1 MASKHSAIP
10 SALTFALVLSLT
22 GLATAQTTTP
32 APAAKTAKK
41 PAKAAPKPAAYVPPD
56 AGVEQLQAADRV
68 FYGAYE
74 CEFNQTLSIAM
85 DSKYPGYVDVKH
97 LKADYLMKPVVSS
110 TGAIRLEDVQ
120 GETLMVQIANKS
132 MLLNVKTG
140 HRLVDDCINAKQ
152 RELMAAA
159 QAAKAASGDAGA
171 TTSMFVAPSK

>member
-1 MASKHSAIP
+1 MHRAIP
-10 SALTFALVLSLT
+10 SALTFALVLSVS
-22 GLATAQTTTP
+22 GLAVAQSTTP
-32 APAAKTAKK
+32 APSAKMAKKTAKV
-41 PAKAAPKPAAYVPPD
+41 APKPAVYVPPD

-85 DSKYPGYVDVKH
+85 NSKYPGYVDVKH

-110 TGAIRLEDVQ
+110 TGAIRLEDTQ

-159 QAAKAASGDAGA
+159 QAAKAAGGDSASA
-171 TTSMFVAPSK
+171 SMFAPGK